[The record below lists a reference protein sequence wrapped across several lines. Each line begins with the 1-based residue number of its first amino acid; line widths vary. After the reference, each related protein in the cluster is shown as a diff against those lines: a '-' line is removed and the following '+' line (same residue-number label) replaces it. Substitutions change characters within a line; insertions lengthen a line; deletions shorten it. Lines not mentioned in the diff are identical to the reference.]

1 RRAAAGPDAARR
13 PPPRG
18 PSGRAEGDRAR
29 AGGAI
34 MRRVA
39 LLVLLAGCAGVHPY
53 HPNFYSIDG
62 DIRLGQQ
69 LQKEVDGDVTQ
80 LRLSALTQ
88 MVNGIGSRPP
98 AAGGAGTALPP
109 LPPTLLLAAP
119 PPAHTLA

>member
-39 LLVLLAGCAGVHPY
+39 LLVLLAGCAGVHRY

-69 LQKEVDGDVTQ
+69 LQKEVEGDVTL

-88 MVNGIGSRPP
+88 MVNGIGSRLREANRANP
-98 AAGGAGTALPP
+98 AVRPFPYSLHVVHSPQGNTFA
-109 LPPTLLLAAP
+109 
-119 PPAHTLA
+119 